1 MSNPPIQLPA
11 PSNSNLVRQTAVGIA
26 GSPIALSRST
36 STGSDRSGDI
46 LPPDETMRRRLVVY
60 RTYLEHESDFVENE
74 IQALIQRPP
83 SQDPAEDHALL
94 DLRNSLKV
102 RYNTL
107 RRRLVR
113 VIDLLEALDN

>member
-1 MSNPPIQLPA
+1 MQLPA
-11 PSNSNLVRQTAVGIA
+11 PSTSTLVRQTAIGFA

-46 LPPDETMRRRLVVY
+46 LPPDETIRRRLVVY
-60 RTYLEHESDFVENE
+60 RTYLEHESEFVENE

-83 SQDPAEDHALL
+83 SQNPGEDQALL
-94 DLRNSLKV
+94 ELRNSLKV